1 MVKQKIKTRTRNL
14 RYLTKIAGRLKFF
27 QQCISDSFSELFDEA
42 ILNGLKIEVGKR
54 LRL

>member
-1 MVKQKIKTRTRNL
+1 MVKQKIKTRARNL

-27 QQCISDSFSELFDEA
+27 QQSISSFSVLFDEA